1 MWRVL
6 RIIQNTFYSV
16 VREREREGE
25 RERERDLLGTISIT
39 EWSRARPG
47 ENTVYSKRTQRLWSL
62 WRRGVWRVLRIV
74 QNTFYSVVREHGLQQ
89 ANTVTLVSVEEGRVA
104 GVTYCTEHIL
114 QCSKRTR
121 STASEYSDSRLC
133 GGGRE
138 GEREREIYWGLRR
151 VLRML

>member
-89 ANTVTLVSVEEGRVA
+89 ANTVTLVSVEEGGRERERDLLGPAA
-104 GVTYCTEHIL
+104 GVAYAIEHMLREHIL
-114 QCSKRTR
+114 
-121 STASEYSDSRLC
+121 
-133 GGGRE
+133 
-138 GEREREIYWGLRR
+138 
-151 VLRML
+151 